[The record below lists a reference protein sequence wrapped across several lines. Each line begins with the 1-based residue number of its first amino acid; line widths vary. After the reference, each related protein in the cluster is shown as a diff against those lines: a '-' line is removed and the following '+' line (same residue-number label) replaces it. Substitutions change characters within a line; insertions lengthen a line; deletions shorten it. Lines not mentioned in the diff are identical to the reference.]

1 MEKES
6 NMIFL
11 SAGRYGQLIQR
22 ELAYNTIVNA
32 TSALLYNKSVD
43 TFTEYE
49 RLMNWL
55 INTMIDLEV

>member
-49 RLMNWL
+49 RLMNWF

>member
-32 TSALLYNKSVD
+32 TSALLYDKSVD

>member
-1 MEKES
+1 MDDNTIEISLLKYTR
-6 NMIFL
+6 MI
-11 SAGRYGQLIQR
+11 QK
-22 ELAYNTIVNA
+22 ELAYDTIVNA

-55 INTMIDLEV
+55 INTMVDLEV

>member
-32 TSALLYNKSVD
+32 TSALLYDKSVD

-55 INTMIDLEV
+55 INTMVDLEV

>member
-1 MEKES
+1 MDDNTIEISLLKYTQ
-6 NMIFL
+6 MI
-11 SAGRYGQLIQR
+11 QK
-22 ELAYNTIVNA
+22 ELAYDAIVNA

>member
-1 MEKES
+1 MGKES

-32 TSALLYNKSVD
+32 TSALLYSKSVNA
-43 TFTEYE
+43 FTEYE
-49 RLMNWL
+49 QLMNWL